1 MLWQALMAVR
11 DLGRLHDIASI
22 LIRYGFGDLVRRM
35 GLADAL
41 ERAGRALHWHETE
54 ELAHLERSP
63 GCGERWRRWGRPSSS
78 SARCSPPAS
87 TCSSRNGS
95 SNSASCRT
103 MRRPLPGIFE
113 VLLASLYI
121 MQARVTETTL
131 LQDRPEILIQPPVGA
146 VRFMEFDR
154 AEEIIEIGYRNAVE
168 QLANLAPRTLKK
180 Q

>member
-1 MLWQALMAVR
+1 
-11 DLGRLHDIASI
+11 
-22 LIRYGFGDLVRRM
+22 
-35 GLADAL
+35 
-41 ERAGRALHWHETE
+41 
-54 ELAHLERSP
+54 
-63 GCGERWRRWGRPSSS
+63 
-78 SARCSPPAS
+78 
-87 TCSSRNGS
+87 
-95 SNSASCRT
+95 

-131 LQDRPEILIQPPVGA
+131 LQDRPEILIQPPLGA